1 MSIEEKNNHEAV
13 AEAIASARI
22 EGYEI
27 DSQTESLC
35 VMLAEGLIT
44 LEDYIGQ
51 VLKMSESINT

>member
-27 DSQTESLC
+27 DSQTESLY

-51 VLKMSESINT
+51 VLKMSESIDT

>member
-44 LEDYIGQ
+44 LGDYIGQ
-51 VLKMSESINT
+51 VLKMSESIDT